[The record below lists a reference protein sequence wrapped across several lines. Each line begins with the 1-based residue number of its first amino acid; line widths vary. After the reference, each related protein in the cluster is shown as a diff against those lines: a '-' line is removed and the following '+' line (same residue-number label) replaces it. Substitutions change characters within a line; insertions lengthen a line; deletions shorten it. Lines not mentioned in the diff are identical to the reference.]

1 MMLQNKEELTPA
13 DLNYLRISI
22 ILALGNSDV
31 KYMPNIEDA
40 LGKLYT
46 KVNRLYKEAVNK

>member
-13 DLNYLRISI
+13 DLNYLKISI

-31 KYMPNIEDA
+31 KDMPNIEEA

>member
-31 KYMPNIEDA
+31 KVMPNIEDA